1 MLVEDCGKLK
11 AKGGREAALKKSRE
25 DAEGEGVEL
34 EPYNFQDDPG
44 SNNSG
49 YYELQV
55 TIYPHHSRYTLNQ
68 ALLP

>member
-34 EPYNFQDDPG
+34 EPYDFQDDPG

-55 TIYPHHSRYTLNQ
+55 TNYPHLSRYILNQ